1 MTTPETP
8 LKPGQHVIVAR
19 PGETASD
26 FIARLIATAPS
37 PDAALAED
45 LRHWL
50 PPVSTPV
57 AAEPVLEHKA
67 AA

>member
-1 MTTPETP
+1 MTAPPETP

-19 PGETASD
+19 PGESAAD

-50 PPVSTPV
+50 PPV
-57 AAEPVLEHKA
+57 AAEPVLDLKA